1 MPSSDEEEEIYD
13 GEGFYA
19 ALLACP
25 AVVGDLVNI
34 PVDLLPSKWV
44 RACGIHPQTAL
55 VGSVLEA
62 FLARRAAGGCGKCNF
77 FSVTVSV
84 NPYRHNS
91 LSQSLPVDM
100 PLRCVYSASLKY
112 HPAIGWRLKNGS
124 LHGKDAASSCTD
136 ARRLAVGRT
145 A

>member
-13 GEGFYA
+13 GEDFHA

-77 FSVTVSV
+77 
-84 NPYRHNS
+84 
-91 LSQSLPVDM
+91 
-100 PLRCVYSASLKY
+100 
-112 HPAIGWRLKNGS
+112 
-124 LHGKDAASSCTD
+124 
-136 ARRLAVGRT
+136 LA
-145 A
+145 